1 MKSENSPLLRPR
13 RTDERAFGGSRTFL
27 GGLCA
32 LAACGTAGLVARA
45 TGTPILPQALGKWIS
60 GPGGMLLP
68 PAVDEPNPTRTFTL
82 HSQCKTD
89 FVKRAAME
97 GFQDGDFWFEPITA
111 AYIVRHNFGDDGFF
125 VKEDALKMN
134 RAQIG
139 DGEFGYTLTTDQVN
153 WEWGFAFEREDG
165 KMYYEIGKVGGA
177 QPAPLAD
184 TNGCVQMYGA
194 YYNRVV
200 TYETDTDVE
209 YVFGSCDATCPADY
223 QDSAYLKKYTDGD
236 IPSCP
241 SDALSLGYTDDA
253 RLFVAYTAF
262 LYNPSGLSG
271 MNMPG
276 RSIAVRDTSFAENQN
291 QARWLVATIPADT
304 SGNRY
309 DRMHI
314 VELTVNRD
322 PNTSETTVCQS
333 AHKVRVFDS
342 ECYSITC
349 DASYYDIVEEA
360 ASAIAEEDVME
371 ATASSGVVAGALE
384 YSMLQRGDAPPREL
398 GISFPD
404 GQYLPGFP
412 NKHQFLSAGEWGQD
426 MDVRRVLL
434 QSGSLCG
441 SGIYSNHCVNM
452 GKAVVDETW
461 TATASETRYIF
472 TVQSGP
478 GMLKNVKVA
487 VQKDENDDVFIT
499 AIDAGYLNRPCA
511 ASSSAA
517 DLYACDVQ
525 NAENMGANYKHS
537 GGMPTP
543 GGYGVGFVKYTLA
556 PEMSPSLL

>member
-1 MKSENSPLLRPR
+1 
-13 RTDERAFGGSRTFL
+13 
-27 GGLCA
+27 
-32 LAACGTAGLVARA
+32 
-45 TGTPILPQALGKWIS
+45 
-60 GPGGMLLP
+60 
-68 PAVDEPNPTRTFTL
+68 
-82 HSQCKTD
+82 
-89 FVKRAAME
+89 
-97 GFQDGDFWFEPITA
+97 
-111 AYIVRHNFGDDGFF
+111 
-125 VKEDALKMN
+125 
-134 RAQIG
+134 
-139 DGEFGYTLTTDQVN
+139 
-153 WEWGFAFEREDG
+153 
-165 KMYYEIGKVGGA
+165 
-177 QPAPLAD
+177 
-184 TNGCVQMYGA
+184 
-194 YYNRVV
+194 
-200 TYETDTDVE
+200 
-209 YVFGSCDATCPADY
+209 
-223 QDSAYLKKYTDGD
+223 
-236 IPSCP
+236 
-241 SDALSLGYTDDA
+241 
-253 RLFVAYTAF
+253 
-262 LYNPSGLSG
+262 
-271 MNMPG
+271 
-276 RSIAVRDTSFAENQN
+276 
-291 QARWLVATIPADT
+291 
-304 SGNRY
+304 
-309 DRMHI
+309 MHI

-360 ASAIAEEDVME
+360 AS

-461 TATASETRYIF
+461 PATAIETRYIF

-525 NAENMGANYKHS
+525 NAENMGANYKNSGACPRRADTAWGSSSTRWRRRCRLRFCEARCRRSPRLRFCEACTHS
-537 GGMPTP
+537 SISPPLRLLSHHIKYHCQYHTFVSSRPRAREIRDASATSRIVTRARVYLTRARVRLTRARVRLTRDRCLPHRPP
-543 GGYGVGFVKYTLA
+543 GFRFC
-556 PEMSPSLL
+556 SSRS